1 MDDYNFHPS
10 EFTPVDTT
18 LDIEDIGG
26 TDANYDEYV
35 DEVEKHYPGDYR
47 TAGQRALD
55 EEKEAEWKE
64 QLELGNQIFNPE
76 QEVDPSELTFPEEG
90 EEESIIGID
99 PDPYNLESGSKI
111 WQKPQASVENQFT
124 ENERKLYRTDT
135 VYSDEEYNWDR
146 NFQLKGGERNLE
158 AVLEQVEKVNASPA
172 LLAVYDINNDGRYTF
187 SDRYGGNKHFT
198 YEQET
203 EYHERWMDGLRN
215 KKFSHRTMGF
225 FMQMLAEG
233 QFSIFQPGTELGRR
247 SGVMSIDM
255 NQSRML
261 NERRK
266 HMFNYAKT
274 GQDKVENIR
283 TGMVSNVRGGLYAI
297 TDQTL
302 QTLEKA
308 AAHLMPGGSGWST
321 HDPILDDI
329 LLNKG
334 SLVSQMLQDPV
345 QRSMGDGFLYEL
357 GYWMPSMV
365 ATWGATGLAGAGL
378 KTLASTSKIAMP
390 AFARTGL
397 MGMSRFINPDITYK
411 AYYTGKAGQLFGK
424 PGAVALART
433 GFGHKNKL
441 VNFLVGTGNVG
452 RTAFKGALIE
462 TMPTAMFR
470 DYTYEGLNGIENQ
483 GAWVREMASK
493 FYETPIIGPQL
504 AHGLESPLGI
514 QFSNA
519 LDETVTD
526 GLFGMGMWGAF
537 KGIGRVFG
545 GRWRL
550 NQANYNQLKTSTYE
564 FDSTWKGQGV
574 RDDDYWFDVRNQKN
588 KDIEEAGAEQLTL
601 FDDGPNNAFVDD
613 GLTPAQY
620 NSGQGAYKA
629 VDHARQPG
637 QGHAS
642 RRQNTREVLNGADEI
657 DGQVGVEGGSTG
669 QLFSP
674 LELRSAAKQGISNA
688 KRVDLADALVN
699 DPVYKQ
705 QIESLPSKKRIIANM
720 HEGTLKRIQE
730 IQGRDAASLTPREYW
745 GDLINDTKLSTGA
758 IGDLDP
764 ITSWSIQNLQV
775 ADAINQSLLFKLRD
789 MANSTD
795 FIAGKTDLFATD
807 GSMRRI
813 ADNLVLGLSEVK
825 RTRYTWNLMRDML
838 GAKGGKL
845 SEDMLAEIT
854 QNVSRRGN
862 ELLRESQD
870 GVRLMMKMLE
880 NNDSNELVEGILEV
894 FKMSNKIHNWKDFD
908 AWMRQKI
915 RGGKFDGKV
924 KTGAMV
930 SELQAVMV
938 NSILSGPKTPLR
950 AILGTT
956 TNAFYNS
963 LNEAA
968 GALVRSPFS
977 DDIISRR
984 VANAKLKAMF
994 ELIPE
999 AYQIFRTNLKSKF
1012 GADFANIRT
1021 RYSEGVTRG
1030 DHNWELYK
1038 AWTEKNG
1045 TDGDKA
1051 ALYITNQ
1058 AREMNNNK
1066 LFSWSPRVM
1075 AATDDTFKWLMA
1087 RARSREKGLRDI
1099 IDTLD
1104 SNNADIDAG
1113 MLKQA
1118 EDAHMAN
1125 MLDADGNIDLSQ
1137 DKWLQ
1142 KQFQEITLTSE
1153 LKGFA
1158 AKLDDLM
1165 NTYPLFKPF
1174 YLFARTGING
1184 LNLSYKNTPLLGA
1197 LHKESIDILRHRG
1210 NDFTELLQYGIE
1222 NAEDLANARNLFA
1235 GRQAVGSAV
1244 VTTMV
1249 GMYMSDKLTG
1259 NGPADRQL
1267 KQNWIN
1273 AGWKPNHMYFGNVG
1287 FDYSSLEPFNVIFS
1301 AIADIGDNMEL
1312 MGSQWAEKRLQAVAF
1327 VLGRGLTGK
1336 TYMSGLD
1343 QMMQMVQMKPWAWS
1357 KTAANVF
1364 NNSIPLAGLRN
1375 EFGKWINPHM
1385 KELNSDMWSSIRNRN
1400 QFMEGL
1406 SPKPLIEKSDMLN
1419 GKPINNWNF
1428 IGRAFNAV
1436 SPIQIDY
1443 KSKSPGR
1450 KLLLDSNYD
1459 LKSTTYAYGGYSF
1472 VKHARVRAHFQNA
1485 IGTVP
1490 IKFRGRSFKN
1500 LEAALDYVSTLKD
1513 VKISMEKMES
1523 NRNNP
1528 AQWDI
1533 DPNTYPHNTIIDRLI
1548 NQARAK
1554 AWAVINDPTH
1564 IGYIDLQEVKADKDG
1579 RSARTR
1585 DNRSEILDLSFPK
1598 QTSPNFPKVN

>member
-18 LDIEDIGG
+18 FDIEG
-26 TDANYDEYV
+26 YDEYV
-35 DEVEKHYPGDYR
+35 DEVEKNYPGDYR
-47 TAGQRALD
+47 TQGQQARDAEL
-55 EEKEAEWKE
+55 EAQQQQ
-64 QLELGNQIFNPE
+64 QLELGEKIFGAD
-76 QEVDPSELTFPEEG
+76 QEDLPPTDWG
-90 EEESIIGID
+90 TEESITGAD
-99 PDPYNLESGSKI
+99 PDPYNLEGSGADVWKQLQVQGETES
-111 WQKPQASVENQFT
+111 QFT
-124 ENERKLYRTDT
+124 ENERNLYRTDFA
-135 VYSDEEYNWDR
+135 YSDEEYEWNDT
-146 NFQLKGGERNLE
+146 FQRKGGERNLE
-158 AVLEQVEKVNASPA
+158 AVVEQVDKVNASPA
-172 LLAVYDINNDGRYTF
+172 LLAVYDRNNDGRYTF
-187 SDRYGGNKHFT
+187 SDRYGGNEDFT

-203 EYHERWMDGLRN
+203 EFHERWMDGLRN
-215 KKFSHRTMGF
+215 KKFSHRTMGM
-225 FMQMLAEG
+225 FMQYASEG
-233 QFSIFQPGTELGRR
+233 LLGGWLPGRQNQMFNIE
-247 SGVMSIDM
+247 M

-261 NERRK
+261 NERRR

-274 GQDKVENIR
+274 GRDRAENMQE
-283 TGMVSNVRGGLYAI
+283 GMTSNPVGGLYAI

-302 QTLEKA
+302 QNLEKA
-308 AAHLMPGGSGWST
+308 AAHLTPGGTDWST
-321 HDPILDDI
+321 HDPIMDDI

-334 SLVSQMLQDPV
+334 SFASQMLQDPV

-357 GYWMPSMV
+357 GYWMPSIV
-365 ATWGATGLAGAGL
+365 ATWGGTGLAGAGL
-378 KTLASTSKIAMP
+378 KAVATTSKVAIP

-397 MGMSRFINPDITYK
+397 MGMSRFINPDITWK
-411 AYYTGKAGQLFGK
+411 GYYATKGT
-424 PGAVALART
+424 VALTRT
-433 GFGHKNKL
+433 GFGHKNWM
-441 VNFLVGTGNVG
+441 VNFLMGAGNVT

-483 GAWVREMASK
+483 GAWIRDIASK
-493 FYETPIIGPQL
+493 FYEVPLIGPQL

-526 GLFGMGMWGAF
+526 GLFGMGIWGVF
-537 KGIGRVFG
+537 KGIGRVIP

-550 NQANYNQLKTSTYE
+550 NQTNYNQLKSSTYE
-564 FDSTWKGQGV
+564 FDSAWKGQGV

-588 KDIEEAGAEQLTL
+588 LDIEEAGAEQLSL

-657 DGQVGVEGGSTG
+657 DGQVGVDGGSTG

-674 LELRSAAKQGISNA
+674 LELRTAAKQGISDA

-699 DPVYKQ
+699 DPVYKEQ
-705 QIESLPSKKRIIANM
+705 VESLPSKKRIVANM
-720 HEGTLKRIQE
+720 HAGTLKRIQE
-730 IQGRDAASLTPREYW
+730 IEGRDAASLTPREYW

-764 ITSWSIQNLQV
+764 LTSWSIQNLQV
-775 ADAINQSLLFKLRD
+775 ADAINQSLLYKLRD

-795 FIAGKTDLFATD
+795 LIAGKTDLFATD

-825 RTRYTWNLMRDML
+825 RTRYTWNLMREML

-854 QNVSRRGN
+854 ENVGRRGD

-915 RGGKFDGKV
+915 RGGKFNGQV
-924 KTGAMV
+924 KTGAMI

-977 DDIISRR
+977 DDIVSRR
-984 VANAKLKAMF
+984 VANAKLKAMV

-1021 RYSEGVTRG
+1021 RYSEGVSRG

-1075 AATDDTFKWLMA
+1075 AATDDTFKWLLA

-1104 SNNADIDAG
+1104 NNSADIDAG

-1118 EDAHMAN
+1118 EDAHFSS

-1142 KQFQEITLTSE
+1142 KQFREITLTSE

-1244 VTTMV
+1244 VTTMA
-1249 GMYMSDKLTG
+1249 GMYMSDRLTG
-1259 NGPADRQL
+1259 NGPADKQL
-1267 KQNWIN
+1267 KQQWIN
-1273 AGWKPNHMYFGNVG
+1273 AGWKPNHLYFGNIG

-1327 VLGRGLTGK
+1327 VVGRGLTGK

-1343 QMMQMVQMKPWAWS
+1343 QMMQMAQMKPWAWS
-1357 KTAANVF
+1357 KVAANIF
-1364 NNSIPLAGLRN
+1364 NNSIPLAGMRN

-1406 SPKPLIEKSDMLN
+1406 SPKPLLVKSDMLN

-1436 SPIQIDY
+1436 SPIQVDY

-1472 VKHARVRAHFQNA
+1472 VKNARVRAHFQNA

-1490 IKFRGRSFKN
+1490 ITFRGRTFKN
-1500 LEAALDYVSTLKD
+1500 LEAALDHVSTLKD
-1513 VKISMEKMES
+1513 VKISMKQMES

-1554 AWAVINDPTH
+1554 AWAVINDPNH
-1564 IGYIDLQEVKADKDG
+1564 VGYVDLQEVKSEKDG

-1585 DNRSEILDLSFPK
+1585 NNRSDILDLSFPR

>member
-18 LDIEDIGG
+18 FDIEG
-26 TDANYDEYV
+26 YDEYV
-35 DEVEKHYPGDYR
+35 DEVEKNYPGDYR
-47 TAGQRALD
+47 TQQQKIAD
-55 EEKEAEWKE
+55 EELEAQQKE
-64 QLELGNQIFNPE
+64 QLELGDQIFDPE
-76 QEVDPSELTFPEEG
+76 QEVDPDQLTFPEEG
-90 EEESIIGID
+90 EEESITGSD
-99 PDPYNLESGSKI
+99 PDPYNIEGGSKMFEP
-111 WQKPQASVENQFT
+111 KAQAQVENQFT
-124 ENERKLYRTDT
+124 ENERNLYRTDT
-135 VYSDEEYNWDR
+135 VYSDEEYELNDT
-146 NFQLKGGERNLE
+146 FQKKGGDRNLE
-158 AVLEQVEKVNASPA
+158 ATVEYVEKVNASPA
-172 LLAVYDINNDGRYTF
+172 LLAVYDVNNDGRYTV
-187 SDRYGGNKHFT
+187 SDRFGGGEDFT

-203 EYHERWMDGLRN
+203 EFHEKWMDGLRN
-215 KKFSHRTMGF
+215 KKFSHRTMGM
-225 FMQMLAEG
+225 FMQYASEG
-233 QFSIFQPGTELGRR
+233 FLGGWMPGRQKQMFNLE
-247 SGVMSIDM
+247 M

-261 NERRK
+261 NERRR
-266 HMFNYAKT
+266 HMFNYAQTKR
-274 GQDKVENIR
+274 DRFENMQE
-283 TGMVSNVRGGLYAI
+283 GMTSNPVGGLYAI

-308 AAHLMPGGSGWST
+308 AAHITPGGTGWST
-321 HDPILDDI
+321 HDPIMDDI

-334 SLVSQMLQDPV
+334 SLYSQMLQDPV

-365 ATWGATGLAGAGL
+365 ATWGATSLAGAGMAS
-378 KTLASTSKIAMP
+378 LATTSKFAIP

-411 AYYTGKAGQLFGK
+411 AYYTGKAGQLFGPK
-424 PGAVALART
+424 GAQALART

-483 GAWVREMASK
+483 GFWIRDLASK
-493 FYETPIIGPQL
+493 FYEVPFIGPQL

-514 QFSNA
+514 QFTNA

-537 KGIGRVFG
+537 KGIGRVAG

-550 NQANYNQLKTSTYE
+550 NQTNYNQLKTSTYE
-564 FDSTWKGQGV
+564 FDSAWKGQGV
-574 RDDDYWFDVRNQKN
+574 RDDDYWFDIRNQKN
-588 KDIEEAGAEQLTL
+588 KDIEEAGAEQLTQ

-637 QGHAS
+637 QGGAA
-642 RRQNTREVLNGADEI
+642 RRQNTREVLNGSDEI
-657 DGQVGVEGGSTG
+657 YGQVGVDGGSTG
-669 QLFSP
+669 QLFGP
-674 LELRSAAKQGISNA
+674 LELRKAAKQGFSDA
-688 KRVDLADALVN
+688 QRVDLADALVN

-705 QIESLPSKKRIIANM
+705 QVESLPNKKRIVANM

-730 IQGRDAASLTPREYW
+730 IDGRDAASLSPREYW

-795 FIAGKTDLFATD
+795 LIAGKTDLFAVD

-825 RTRYTWNLMRDML
+825 RTRYTWNLMREML

-845 SEDMLAEIT
+845 SEDMLGEIT
-854 QNVSRRGN
+854 QNVGRRGD

-894 FKMSNKIHNWKDFD
+894 FKMSNKIHNFKDFD

-956 TNAFYNS
+956 TNAYYNS

-977 DDIISRR
+977 DNIVQRR
-984 VANAKLKAMF
+984 IANAKLKAMF
-994 ELIPE
+994 DLIPE
-999 AYQIFRTNLKSKF
+999 AYQIFRSNLKSKF

-1021 RYSEGVTRG
+1021 RYSEGVSRG

-1038 AWTEKNG
+1038 AWTERNG

-1058 AREMNNNK
+1058 ARDMNNNK

-1104 SNNADIDAG
+1104 NNTAEVDAG

-1118 EDAHMAN
+1118 EDAHMAH
-1125 MLDADGNIDLSQ
+1125 MLDADGNIDLSK
-1137 DKWLQ
+1137 DMWLQ

-1184 LNLSYKNTPLLGA
+1184 LNLSYKNSPLLGV
-1197 LHKESIDILRHRG
+1197 LHKESIDILKHRG
-1210 NDFTELLQYGIE
+1210 NDFTELFQYGIE
-1222 NAEDLANARNLFA
+1222 NAQDLSNARNLLA

-1244 VTTMV
+1244 VTSMV
-1249 GMYMSDKLTG
+1249 GMYMADQLTG

-1267 KQNWIN
+1267 KQQWIN
-1273 AGWKPNHMYFGNVG
+1273 SGWKPNHLYFGSVG

-1312 MGSQWAEKRLQAVAF
+1312 MGSDWAEKRLQAVAF
-1327 VLGRGLTGK
+1327 VIGRGLTGK

-1343 QMMQMVQMKPWAWS
+1343 QLMQMAQMKPWAWN
-1357 KTAANVF
+1357 KTVANIF
-1364 NNSIPLAGLRN
+1364 NNSLPLAGMRN

-1385 KELNSDMWSSIRNRN
+1385 KELNSDMWSSLRNRN
-1400 QFMEGL
+1400 QLFEYATN
-1406 SPKPLIEKSDMLN
+1406 KPLLEKSDMLN

-1428 IGRAFNAV
+1428 MGRAFNAV

-1443 KSKSPGR
+1443 RSKSPGR

-1472 VKHARVRAHFQNA
+1472 VKNANVRAYFQNE
-1485 IGTVP
+1485 IGNAP
-1490 IKFRGRSFKN
+1490 ITFRGRKFQN
-1500 LEAALDYVSTLKD
+1500 LEKALDYVSTLKD
-1513 VKISMEKMES
+1513 VQISMAKMES

-1528 AQWDI
+1528 SQWDI
-1533 DPNTYPHNTIIDRLI
+1533 DPNTYPHNTIIDRLVE
-1548 NQARAK
+1548 QARSK
-1554 AWAVINDPTH
+1554 AWAIINQTTH
-1564 IGYIDLQEVKADKDG
+1564 PGYTELLEVKTAKDG
-1579 RSARTR
+1579 KNSRTR
-1585 DNRSEILDLSFPK
+1585 TNRSEILDLSFPK
-1598 QTSPNFPKVN
+1598 KTSPNFPRAN

>member
-1 MDDYNFHPS
+1 MENFNFHPK
-10 EFTPVDTT
+10 EFTPIDTT
-18 LDIEDIGG
+18 FDIEG
-26 TDANYDEYV
+26 YDEYV
-35 DEVEKHYPGDYR
+35 DEVEKNYPGDYR
-47 TAGQRALD
+47 TQQQRIAD
-55 EEKEAEWKE
+55 EELEAQQQQ
-64 QLELGNQIFNPE
+64 QLELGEKIFDPD
-76 QEVDPSELTFPEEG
+76 QEVDPEEPTFTQAGEL
-90 EEESIIGID
+90 ESITGQD
-99 PDPYNLESGSKI
+99 PDPYNLEGGSKMFE
-111 WQKPQASVENQFT
+111 PQAQAPVESQFT
-124 ENERKLYRTDT
+124 ENERTIYRTDIA
-135 VYSDEEYNWDR
+135 YSDKEYEWNDT
-146 NFQLKGGERNLE
+146 FQKKGGERNLE
-158 AVLEQVEKVNASPA
+158 AVVEQVDKANADPE
-172 LLAVYDINNDGRYTF
+172 LLAVYDKNNDGRYTF
-187 SDRYGGNKHFT
+187 SDRYGGNEDFT

-203 EYHERWMDGLRN
+203 EFHERWMDGLRN
-215 KKFSHRTMGF
+215 KKFSHRTMGW
-225 FMQMLAEG
+225 FMQHAAEG
-233 QFSIFQPGTELGRR
+233 VLGGFLPGRQKGWISR
-247 SGVMSIDM
+247 DM
-255 NQSRML
+255 NESRLL
-261 NERRK
+261 NERRR
-266 HMFNYAKT
+266 HMFNYART
-274 GQDKVENIR
+274 VGDQSENIHE
-283 TGMVSNVRGGLYAI
+283 GMKSNIIGGFYAI

-302 QTLEKA
+302 QTLERA
-308 AAHLMPGGSGWST
+308 AAHLTPGGTDWST
-321 HDPILDDI
+321 HDPIIDDI
-329 LLNKG
+329 LLQKG
-334 SLVSQMLQDPV
+334 SLYSQMLQDPV

-357 GYWMPSMV
+357 GYWTPSIIG
-365 ATWGATGLAGAGL
+365 TWGATGLAGAGMAS
-378 KTLASTSKIAMP
+378 LATTSKFAIP

-397 MGMSRFINPDITYK
+397 MGMSRFINPDISYK
-411 AYYTGKAGQLFGK
+411 AYYTGKAGQLFGPK
-424 PGAVALART
+424 GAAMALTRT
-433 GFGHKNKL
+433 GFGHKNKM
-441 VNFLVGTGNVG
+441 VNFLMGTGNVA

-470 DYTYEGLNGIENQ
+470 DYTYQGLNGIENQ
-483 GAWVREMASK
+483 GAWLRDIASK
-493 FYETPIIGPQL
+493 FYEAPIIGPQL

-514 QFSNA
+514 QFTNA
-519 LDETVTD
+519 LDETLTD
-526 GLFGMGMWGAF
+526 GLFGMGMWGFF
-537 KGIGRVFG
+537 KGIGRVAG

-550 NQANYNQLKTSTYE
+550 NQTNYNQLKTSTYE

-588 KDIEEAGAEQLTL
+588 KDIEEAAIEQLSL
-601 FDDGPNNAFVDD
+601 FDDGPKNAFVDD

-637 QGHAS
+637 QGGAA
-642 RRQNTREVLNGADEI
+642 RRQNTREVLNGSDEI
-657 DGQVGVEGGSTG
+657 DAQIGVEGGSTG

-674 LELRSAAKQGISNA
+674 LELRKAAKQGFSDA
-688 KRVDLADALVN
+688 QRVDLADALVN

-705 QIESLPSKKRIIANM
+705 QVESLPNKKRIVANM

-730 IQGRDAASLTPREYW
+730 IDGRDAASLSPREYW

-795 FIAGKTDLFATD
+795 LIAGKTDLFAVD

-825 RTRYTWNLMRDML
+825 RTRYTWNLMREML

-854 QNVSRRGN
+854 ENVGRRGD

-894 FKMSNKIHNWKDFD
+894 FKMSNKIHNFKDFD

-924 KTGAMV
+924 KTGAMI

-968 GALVRSPFS
+968 GALVRAPFS
-977 DDIISRR
+977 DDIVSRR

-999 AYQIFRTNLKSKF
+999 AYQVFRTNLKSKF

-1075 AATDDTFKWLMA
+1075 AATDDTFKWLLA

-1104 SNNADIDAG
+1104 SNTAEVDAAI
-1113 MLKQA
+1113 LKQA

-1142 KQFQEITLTSE
+1142 KQFREITLTSE

-1158 AKLDDLM
+1158 AKLDDFM

-1244 VTTMV
+1244 VTTMA
-1249 GMYMSDKLTG
+1249 GMYMSDRLTG

-1267 KQNWIN
+1267 KQQWIN

-1327 VLGRGLTGK
+1327 VIGRGLTGK

-1343 QMMQMVQMKPWAWS
+1343 QMMQMAQMKPWAWS

-1364 NNSIPLAGLRN
+1364 NNSLPLAGLRN

-1400 QFMEGL
+1400 QWAEGL
-1406 SPKPLIEKSDMLN
+1406 SNKPLLAKSDMLN

-1428 IGRAFNAV
+1428 MGRAFNAV
-1436 SPIQIDY
+1436 SPIQIDFR
-1443 KSKSPGR
+1443 SKSPGR

-1485 IGTVP
+1485 IGNVP
-1490 IKFRGRSFKN
+1490 IKFRGRTFKN
-1500 LEAALDYVSTLKD
+1500 LEKALDYVSTLKD
-1513 VKISMEKMES
+1513 VKISMAQMES

-1533 DPNTYPHNTIIDRLI
+1533 DPNTYPHNTVIDRLVE
-1548 NQARAK
+1548 QARRK
-1554 AWAVINDPTH
+1554 AWAIINQPEH
-1564 IGYIDLQEVKADKDG
+1564 PGYVEVQEVLTERDG
-1579 RSARTR
+1579 KNARTR
-1585 DNRSEILDLSFPK
+1585 RNRSEILELGFPQK
-1598 QTSPNFPKVN
+1598 TSPNFPKVN